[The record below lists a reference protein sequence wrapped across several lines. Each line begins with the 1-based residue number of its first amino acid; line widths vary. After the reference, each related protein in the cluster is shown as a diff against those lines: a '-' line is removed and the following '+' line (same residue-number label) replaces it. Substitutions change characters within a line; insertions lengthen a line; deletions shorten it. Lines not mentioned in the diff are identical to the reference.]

1 MRQDWEVLEFDFI
14 GFEWDDEKA
23 ESNWRKH
30 GIDFEEAKD
39 IFKDPVLAQAQFEGG
54 EDRWCV
60 IGAANGHA
68 LIVVFAERDEFCR
81 IISARRADRKSRARY
96 YEVFGR

>member
-1 MRQDWEVLEFDFI
+1 MKQDWEVLGFDFI

-39 IFKDPVLAQAQFEGG
+39 IFKGPVLAQAQFEGG

-60 IGAANGHA
+60 IGAAGGRE
-68 LIVVFAERDEFCR
+68 LIVVFAERYEFCR
-81 IISARRADRKSRARY
+81 IISAWRADRKSRAWY